1 MEAVQVSNS
10 SETPA
15 EEVTGIVETEEI
27 EVTLEEQADASSDE
41 EVEEIEAAA
50 LEGPTEAE
58 EVSSEEDASSDDA
71 ASSSDE
77 AAPDV
82 EVEVPAEEQA
92 DASSDEEVEEVEAA
106 APEAE
111 AEPEEAEDSPEERT
125 GTVNGDV
132 PPEEGN
138 DMSQM
143 GGIPVEDWD
152 YQRPKRGEVRSGIIL
167 SIGEQE
173 IIVDVGAKRD
183 GIVPFAD
190 MQRMGEEALAELR
203 VSSEVPVYILRPE
216 DQEGNLLVSLFM
228 ARQQQ
233 AWIRAQALADSGE
246 IWEGTV
252 IGYNKGGLVIPVD
265 EIRGFVPASQV
276 PGFPHGLNQEERL
289 ARLSSMVDETMPVKV
304 IEINRRKRRLILSAT
319 AAQQDW
325 RKQARTRLLSDLRE
339 GEVREG
345 TVSSLCSFGAFVDL
359 GGADGLVHLSELSWR
374 RIRHPREAV
383 SVGQKVEVY
392 VLRLDHERQRIG
404 LSLKRLLPEPWAL
417 VEDKYELGQLVEGV
431 VTNVV
436 DFGAFAEVED
446 GVEGLIHVSELA
458 EAAIS
463 HPRDV
468 VKKGDLLLLRVIRID
483 TRRKRLGLSLKR
495 VLESEWSEWA
505 ARLAAAD
512 MEKRAAAKA
521 AAPAEAEAEVVEEVA
536 EAVEEVADEAEVEAA
551 EEVVEAVAE
560 AEAEVEE
567 EVAEAVAEAEAEVVE
582 EVAEAVEEVAD
593 EAEVEAAEEVVE
605 AVAEAEAEVEEEV
618 AEAVAEA
625 EAEVVEEVVE
635 AVEEASSGDEIE
647 AEVVEEVA
655 EAEAEVVKE
664 ITEAV
669 AEAEEEAAE
678 EVVEAVEEAEAEVVE
693 EVVEAEAE
701 AEAEVVE
708 EVAEEAEEVADEAA
722 VEVVEEVVEAEAEAE
737 AEAEVVEEVA
747 EEAEEVAHEA
757 EAEVV
762 EEDASSDDEASS
774 PDEEPEPAVAST

>member
-567 EVAEAVAEAEAEVVE
+567 EVAEAVAEAEAEV
-582 EVAEAVEEVAD
+582 A
-593 EAEVEAAEEVVE
+593 
-605 AVAEAEAEVEEEV
+605 
-618 AEAVAEA
+618 
-625 EAEVVEEVVE
+625 EEVVE